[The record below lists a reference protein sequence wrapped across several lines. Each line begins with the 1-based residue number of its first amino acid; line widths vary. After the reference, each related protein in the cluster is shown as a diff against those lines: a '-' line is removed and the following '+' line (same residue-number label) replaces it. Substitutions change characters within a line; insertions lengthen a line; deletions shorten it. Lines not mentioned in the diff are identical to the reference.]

1 MLRLC
6 KITIIALAVV
16 TGTFSAL
23 IRSAAAND
31 VNDLVWRSGLSTE
44 DSGFIKRI
52 QDCCNCAP
60 TDSDMQC
67 FAECNAMLPRCRPPA
82 PRAANP
88 RTAGVACRSALT
100 SYCCAG
106 SPHIYYSRL
115 ATPLCPGAACTVT
128 AWIYGKNHFLSGFA
142 CTQDYL
148 PRGSN
153 PN

>member
-1 MLRLC
+1 MRRHS
-6 KITIIALAVV
+6 KITIAALVIAI
-16 TGTFSAL
+16 GTFWTL
-23 IRSAAAND
+23 TRSVAAND
-31 VNDLVWRSGLSTE
+31 MNNLVWPGSAID
-44 DSGFIKRI
+44 DSGFVERV

-82 PRAANP
+82 PRAASP
-88 RTAGVACRSALT
+88 RAAGIGCRSAPT
-100 SYCCAG
+100 SFCCAG
-106 SPHIYYSRL
+106 SPHIYYSHL
-115 ATPLCPGAACTVT
+115 ATPLCPGAPCTVT

-148 PRGSN
+148 PRGSH